1 MQLLLNAFTGI
12 FLPVILGIL
21 SRNGNFVHP
30 GHRPVIQRFATRVAI
45 PFMVFNS
52 LRLIDL
58 STAGQFIPLSFSL
71 FFFMGIIW
79 SISWGLLKL
88 AGGHPWFARYRAEL
102 LLMIYAGNIGH
113 ICWKLHD
120 IMIGPAGLQR
130 GIFYSAFYW
139 PFLMAYAFATVFVFG
154 LHKTHD
160 LDKKEIACNLIPVL
174 GMTAVGLILGI
185 TETVIPD
192 WLADFTESFGS
203 MGIPLTLYCLGLS
216 ISLRDAFKS
225 TLSLLP
231 YLIVRAILWTG
242 VTVFM
247 IKLPVYDEIS
257 SKVLIINSL
266 APLGIMSI
274 VVSDMFGLDSEFVA
288 HAITV
293 STVFFLIGLP
303 VLFLLW

>member
-1 MQLLLNAFTGI
+1 MLLVNAFTGI
-12 FLPVILGIL
+12 FLPIILGIL

-30 GHRPVIQRFATRVAI
+30 EHRPVIQRFATRVAI

-52 LRLIDL
+52 LRQIDL
-58 STAGQFIPLSFSL
+58 STAGQFIPLSLSL

-79 SISWGLLKL
+79 LISWRLLIL
-88 AGGHPWFARYRAEL
+88 AGGHPWFSRYRAEL

-113 ICWKLHD
+113 ICWKLHE

-160 LDKKEIACNLIPVL
+160 LNRKEIACNLIPVL
-174 GMTAVGLILGI
+174 SMIAIGLIFGI
-185 TETVIPD
+185 TETAIPD
-192 WLADFTESFGS
+192 WLAGFTESFGN

-231 YLIVRAILWTG
+231 YLVVRVILW
-242 VTVFM
+242 VSLTVLM
-247 IKLPVYDEIS
+247 IRLPVYDGIS
-257 SKVLIINSL
+257 AKVLIINSL
-266 APLGIMSI
+266 SPLGIMPI

-303 VLFLLW
+303 VLVLMW